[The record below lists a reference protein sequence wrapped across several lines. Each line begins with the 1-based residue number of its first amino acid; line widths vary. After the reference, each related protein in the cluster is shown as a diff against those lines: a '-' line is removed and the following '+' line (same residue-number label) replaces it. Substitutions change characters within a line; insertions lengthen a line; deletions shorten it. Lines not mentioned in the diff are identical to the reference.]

1 MRTKALICAATLLAA
16 GVATSMAQ
24 NVYSLN
30 VVGYVQKVTPH
41 AGKFVL
47 LANPLNT
54 TNNTIGGL
62 IDTTATGLQ
71 ANGQILKWGGSSFNA
86 YKRVSTLIS
95 ANGWS
100 PSTAPAV
107 SLNPGEGFFMQS
119 PAAST
124 LDITNT
130 FVGEVLQSY
139 SANTPASIS
148 NYLATGFTLTGVKIP
163 VSNNISALSLT
174 IPNVTGNQV
183 LKWNIG
189 GQTYNTF
196 KRVSTLISSSGWSP
210 NEPGVDVAEGFFTQ
224 LTAPITWLINFTV
237 Q

>member
-1 MRTKALICAATLLAA
+1 MRTKALICAATFIAA
-16 GVATSMAQ
+16 GGVTSMAQ

-30 VVGYVQKVTPH
+30 VVGYVQKVVPH
-41 AGKFVL
+41 AGKFAL
-47 LANPLNT
+47 IANPLNT
-54 TNNTIGGL
+54 TNNTIGGV

-71 ANGQILKWGGSSFNA
+71 SGGQILKWGGSSFNA
-86 YKRVSTLIS
+86 FKRVSTLVS

-100 PSTAPAV
+100 PSTSPTV
-107 SLNPGEGFFMQS
+107 SLNPGEGFFVQS
-119 PAAST
+119 PGAST

-148 NYLATGFTLTGVKIP
+148 NYLATGFTLAGSKIP
-163 VSNNISALSLT
+163 VSNTVSALSLT

-183 LKWNIG
+183 LKWNVG

-196 KRVSTLISSSGWSP
+196 KRVSTLVSSSGWSP